1 MPKKVKASAAP
12 TQPELKPTQPALKI
26 VDGPMATGYNSAR
39 SRKLEDIKWIVI
51 HYTGCNGSAHTLA
64 RSFARPG
71 CSVSTHFFVDG
82 EEVRAVLPWHR
93 IAWHIGDGKPHAG
106 YSGTRN
112 FDGYWHATRLHLD
125 RLGCS
130 NNSSVSVDICAEN
143 VGGEWVLVGVD
154 NAASLVRMLMDQLDI
169 DIDHVVTH
177 RDCTGKPCPQPW
189 AADPSLFDDFKKS
202 LKIAKKV
209 K

>member
-1 MPKKVKASAAP
+1 MVKKSKAESAP
-12 TQPELKPTQPALKI
+12 TQDVLEPTQPPLKI
-26 VDGPMATGYNSAR
+26 VAGPMATGYNPAR
-39 SRKLEDIKWIVI
+39 TRKLSAIKWIVI
-51 HYTGCNGSAHTLA
+51 HYTGCNGSAHELA

-71 CSVSTHFFVDG
+71 RNVSTHYFVDDR
-82 EEVRAVLPWHR
+82 EVRSVLPWHR
-93 IAWHIGDGKPHAG
+93 VAWHIGDGRPHAG

-130 NNSSVSVDICAEN
+130 NNTSISVDICSKN
-143 VGGEWVLVGVD
+143 VDGAWVLVGID
-154 NAASLVRMLMDQLDI
+154 NASTLVRMLMEQLDI

-189 AADPSLFDDFKKS
+189 AADPSLFDAFKKS
-202 LKIAKKV
+202 LKNR
-209 K
+209 